1 MHKFTRT
8 IYSIMLECLKSV
20 GAPFTLLD
28 ASTLN
33 EKYDVPVFSDKYPEI
48 QYFGVGLDYHDLVNS
63 PTLDFTDPLHGAAD
77 GDVFRPVPLVVRPT
91 TIGLT
96 DTEKARYRMK
106 VIRVINGIEYIVCY
120 LRKIDYIAPYTNVYE
135 ITHTPGNNFLDLI
148 DLNKIHALSPVP
160 KFRNCSDTA
169 IKFAAFDM
177 KLKINLNAGD
187 IVELKNAI
195 SIMYGNTGEAYL
207 STIGEVGL
215 YHGVEVNTV
224 TDVEAA
230 SVQAAYFSRVREPIG
245 VTFSHNID
253 LGGMTPYYI

>member
-33 EKYDVPVFSDKYPEI
+33 EKYDLPVFSDEYPKI
-48 QYFGVGLDYHDLVNS
+48 QYFGIGLDYHDLVDS
-63 PTLDFTDPLHGAAD
+63 PTLDFTDPLHGATD
-77 GDVFRPVPLVVRPT
+77 GDVFRPVPLLVRPT

-96 DTEKARYRMK
+96 DAEKARYRIR

-120 LRKIDYIAPYTNVYE
+120 LRKINYIAPYTNVYA
-135 ITHTPGNNFLDLI
+135 ITHTPENDFLDSI

-160 KFRNCSDTA
+160 KFRNCSDTN
-169 IKFAAFDM
+169 IKFASFDM

-187 IVELKNAI
+187 MVELKNAI
-195 SIMYGNTGEAYL
+195 SIMYGDVDEDYITR
-207 STIGEVGL
+207 IGEVCL
-215 YHGVEVNTV
+215 YHGVDV
-224 TDVEAA
+224 TTGSITEAA
-230 SVQAAYFSRVREPIG
+230 SVQAAYFSRVREIISD
-245 VTFSHNID
+245 TFSHNID